1 MLFPFA
7 ILIFVNRATALKF
20 QSSYKFLWLV
30 IWCGSFCFIQIFIL
44 RLFYQQKRLGSNPR
58 PMDLYFRKWM
68 MTYLKIDIFFAIIFF
83 KNLYT
88 AIHFI
93 RTTTEIYLR
102 TEVSKLWNHCWYFHM
117 YFFLNRLTNYR
128 NFLKSYQKS
137 SLVDHEIF
145 FTRY

>member
-1 MLFPFA
+1 MPRLWNFSPHINFCGWSYDVGVSV
-7 ILIFVNRATALKF
+7 L
-20 QSSYKFLWLV
+20 YKF
-30 IWCGSFCFIQIFIL
+30 SFWGFSISK
-44 RLFYQQKRLGSNPR
+44 KRLGSNPR

-68 MTYLKIDIFFAIIFF
+68 MTYLKIDIFFAIIFL